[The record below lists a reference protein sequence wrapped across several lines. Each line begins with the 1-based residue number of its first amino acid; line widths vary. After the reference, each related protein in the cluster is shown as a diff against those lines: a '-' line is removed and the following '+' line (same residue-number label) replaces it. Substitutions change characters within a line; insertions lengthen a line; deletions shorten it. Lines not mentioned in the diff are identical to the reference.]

1 MLRYLPSLLDEFTF
15 QTVANDLAI
24 GGETLDSVKMFD
36 ETVGLMQKQGEDAN
50 DYMRKMVVSNEGF
63 TDKNESAAPLKNF
76 HALIPAVTTLQ
87 ADYVVIGR
95 NKLKQ
100 NNNKEAFISDDGF
113 ALGIAF
119 LLRIFGI
126 DEAFRGLNWFESIE
140 AKLEKDIDVVKKKQE
155 KMAQYRKEFQNANVY
170 EDDDDKEEETL
181 SVKQKEAEKM
191 EY

>member
-1 MLRYLPSLLDEFTF
+1 MIKNASLKDNQNLLRYLPSLLDEFTF

-140 AKLEKDIDVVKKKQE
+140 AKLEKDIDVVKKKHE
-155 KMAQYRKEFQNANVY
+155 NI
-170 EDDDDKEEETL
+170 D
-181 SVKQKEAEKM
+181 
-191 EY
+191 